1 MPAAA
6 VAGVAAVGGGVL
18 GYMGNKAQA
27 DAAKKASKAQNDA
40 TMAGIDLQREMYNQ
54 ARSDYSPYRQV
65 GQNAIPLYNQLTRE
79 RDQGTQN
86 ALQDYQNYQGQ
97 RLPGSNLSVN
107 LANPNQY
114 TVDTNIAKVD
124 PNNYNAINT
133 KSYALDPSQ
142 YQADSSNVIN
152 FQMDPTD
159 SVYKWKQ
166 DQAQKNVAQN
176 MAAAGLSGSKYGM
189 SLSQDANM
197 RVAADEA
204 NSQFNREMQKYG
216 VLNQQQSDLYGRT
229 ADQNNLQYAR
239 DYTKES
245 DLYNRTSEQNAMD
258 WQRQY
263 QQQSDLFNRTNQNA
277 LTGYQVQADNYNR
290 AYQNA
295 TYADQLRMN
304 QLANAFNMNKT
315 IADTDYSKALDAL
328 KIGAGAAGTSG
339 QWAMGTGQTGAQMLS
354 GMGVNNANAIN
365 AAGNATAGMYGGIAN
380 TGMNALAMYYMYGN
394 RG

>member
-6 VAGVAAVGGGVL
+6 VPIAVGVGGIAA
-18 GYMGNKAQA
+18 GYFGSKAQA
-27 DAAKKASKAQNDA
+27 DAAKSSAKAQNDA

-65 GQNAIPLYNQLTRE
+65 GQNAIPLYNELTRE
-79 RDQGTQN
+79 RDKGTQN
-86 ALQDYQNYQGQ
+86 ALTDYQNYQGQ
-97 RLPGSNLSVN
+97 NLPGSNLSVN

-114 TVDTNIAKVD
+114 TVDTNIAKVN
-124 PNNYNAINT
+124 PNSFNAINT

-159 SVYKWKQ
+159 AVYKWKQ
-166 DQAQKNVAQN
+166 DQAQKGVAQN

-204 NSQFNREMQKYG
+204 DSQFNREMQKYG

-295 TYADQLRMN
+295 TYTDQLKLN
-304 QLANAFNMNKT
+304 QLANAFNMNNT
-315 IADTDYSKALDAL
+315 MANQDYSKALDAV
-328 KIGAGAAGTSG
+328 KIGAGAAGTTG
-339 QWAMGTGQTGAQMLS
+339 GWAMGVGQNGAQMMQNQ
-354 GMGVNNANAIN
+354 GAANANAITAQGN
-365 AAGNATAGMYGGIAN
+365 AAAGMYGGMYN
-380 TGMNALAMYYMYGN
+380 TGLNALAMYNMY
-394 RG
+394 R